1 LTFQASCP
9 HRPALLDWS
18 AFLLFSLFLPPTR
31 PSSPF
36 TFTIESFSFAAM
48 SSMLCATRRVAV
60 AARSTAL
67 RRPAAPQMIAKRNM
81 SSEGGVH
88 DAWPK
93 NEQERRRLYIHGGV
107 WLGLCAL
114 LALKIRGPGSAEP
127 KKEEAKQ

>member
-1 LTFQASCP
+1 V
-9 HRPALLDWS
+9 ALHPSHSLSIDCIP
-18 AFLLFSLFLPPTR
+18 FLAARSFFFSLFLPIR
-31 PSSPF
+31 SPPF
-36 TFTIESFSFAAM
+36 Q
-48 SSMLCATRRVAV
+48 LCATRRVAV